1 MSQSLAAPRMAWP
14 DVAKGLSILGV
25 ILLHVTLAVPEAENT
40 TLALANKLTDPLRM
54 PLFFL
59 ISGLF
64 ATKIFRFS
72 FLELFTRRL
81 WFFLVPYLIWVPVET
96 YLKHR
101 EYLLVHAV
109 PMPPAKVYLE
119 ALVFGVNMAWFLYA
133 LVLFNI
139 ALWLTRKLPVPWA
152 LAASLLPV
160 VALPLHMEFHM
171 IGKAVLYLPIFF
183 LGAYLRRMITS
194 FGQRVIT
201 PVCLAATLVVYL
213 AGLALF
219 IVWAHVADSAEMSIP
234 WPLPGAQT
242 IGVPEIELLVRLGT
256 HVLMLPAGITLAVL
270 LSKIPVVSQSLQ
282 FIGRN
287 TLPVYLGHPIALT
300 LFYHFTQY
308 RLQLPISAE
317 PGHWIASTGFWMMVA
332 VAVSLLGGIA
342 LWALTRVPLLGW
354 SIAPPPIDGPW
365 GRKSAPVVSEP
376 VPASR

>member
-1 MSQSLAAPRMAWP
+1 MSQTAAATRMAWP

-25 ILLHVTLAVPEAENT
+25 IFLHVSMAVPEAELSP
-40 TLALANKLTDPLRM
+40 LALANTMADPLRM

-81 WFFLVPYLIWVPVET
+81 WFFLVPYLVWVPVET
-96 YLKHR
+96 YLKNR
-101 EYLLVHAV
+101 EYLLVHQA
-109 PMPPAKVYLE
+109 PMPPAMDYLK

-152 LAASLLPV
+152 IAASLVPV
-160 VALPLHMEFHM
+160 VALPLHLEFHM

-183 LGAYLRRMITS
+183 LGAFLRPMITRFS
-194 FGQRVIT
+194 GRVFT
-201 PVCLAATLVVYL
+201 PLCLAGTMSAYL

-219 IVWAHVADSAEMSIP
+219 IAWAHIVGSTQMSIP
-234 WPLPGAQT
+234 WPLPGAT
-242 IGVPEIELLVRLGT
+242 TVGVPEIELLVRLST
-256 HVLMLPAGITLAVL
+256 HVLMLPAGITIAVL
-270 LSKIPVVSQSLQ
+270 LSKISVVSQSLQ

-300 LFYHFTQY
+300 LVYHFTQF
-308 RLQLPISAE
+308 RLQVPVTAE
-317 PGHWIASTGFWMMVA
+317 AGHWIASTNFWMTAA
-332 VAVSLLGGIA
+332 VAISFLGGLA
-342 LWALTRVPLLGW
+342 LWALARVPVLGW
-354 SIAPPPIDGPW
+354 TIAPPPIHEI
-365 GRKSAPVVSEP
+365 GRAHV
-376 VPASR
+376 